1 MAYNWKNAILL
12 QLFLPRGKKL
22 LAILT
27 TAVQKNFEGQLS
39 YWLLVLYC
47 FGTFFVPLG
56 QSNIL
61 QIHDYWKVVDMQLI
75 TLHCSFQKKFF
86 RSLEIQSSYKNL
98 IKIKNILCRA
108 IISVSFLKM
117 DFEVP
122 KNYIIFFFCVGNSD
136 WIVFSCHKLAIFF
149 HKVGACHNS
158 QRGVAKK
165 QRYLSHTDDTFEFV
179 WLWVKP
185 HSLNNTANLM
195 SQIDQFS

>member
-1 MAYNWKNAILL
+1 MQFYYNCFYRVEKSCLL
-12 QLFLPRGKKL
+12 SWLPRCKKTL
-22 LAILT
+22 KANCLTGCLYYIVLEPFLYHWDRAIFYKYMTIEKWWTCNWLHFI
-27 TAVQKNFEGQLS
+27 AVSK
-39 YWLLVLYC
+39 
-47 FGTFFVPLG
+47 
-56 QSNIL
+56 
-61 QIHDYWKVVDMQLI
+61 
-75 TLHCSFQKKFF
+75 KKFF

-165 QRYLSHTDDTFEFV
+165 QRYLSHTDDTV
-179 WLWVKP
+179 WICLALSKA
-185 HSLNNTANLM
+185 S
-195 SQIDQFS
+195 

>member
-1 MAYNWKNAILL
+1 MEKCNFTTIVFTAWKKAACY
-12 QLFLPRGKKL
+12 PDYRGAKKL
-22 LAILT
+22 WRPIVLLAACIILFWNLFCT
-27 TAVQKNFEGQLS
+27 TGTEQYFTNT
-39 YWLLVLYC
+39 WLLKSGGHAIDY
-47 FGTFFVPLG
+47 T
-56 QSNIL
+56 SL
-61 QIHDYWKVVDMQLI
+61 QFPK
-75 TLHCSFQKKFF
+75 KKFF

-165 QRYLSHTDDTFEFV
+165 QRYLSHTDDTV
-179 WLWVKP
+179 WICLALSKA
-185 HSLNNTANLM
+185 S
-195 SQIDQFS
+195 